1 MSLHTAEVAISP
13 RRPGEILNKL
23 ATPLLGQAAGVYFER
38 PAPPALQAHFS
49 RTWWHTVPVERAHG
63 TLVVP
68 DGCTDLL
75 CIDGALRVAGP
86 DRKAKLERVPPGT
99 TVVGFRFQPGVAAA
113 WLRVPM
119 SDIVGAR
126 PLLASFWGDEV
137 RSLGEW
143 AAEAATAAGVA
154 QRLESAL
161 AARVPRMTRMNETA
175 QKIFHCLDG
184 SRQSDARIVSY
195 LSRQL
200 GMSDRTLRRRCHEAF
215 GYGPKT
221 LHRILR
227 FQRYLQMAESRT
239 DAAAADLAM
248 DAGYAD
254 QPHLI
259 RETRELAGLTPRELV
274 AQLAHRP

>member
-1 MSLHTAEVAISP
+1 MQVRICRTGNLRDLPAEIACQ
-13 RRPGEILNKL
+13 L
-23 ATPLLGQAAGVYFER
+23 
-38 PAPPALQAHFS
+38 
-49 RTWWHTVPVERAHG
+49 
-63 TLVVP
+63 
-68 DGCTDLL
+68 
-75 CIDGALRVAGP
+75 
-86 DRKAKLERVPPGT
+86 
-99 TVVGFRFQPGVAAA
+99 
-113 WLRVPM
+113 
-119 SDIVGAR
+119 
-126 PLLASFWGDEV
+126 EV
-137 RSLGEW
+137 RFLIG
-143 AAEAATAAGVA
+143 TGDLNV
-154 QRLESAL
+154 
-161 AARVPRMTRMNETA
+161 
-175 QKIFHCLDG
+175 DG

-200 GMSDRTLRRRCHEAF
+200 GMSDRSLRRRCHEAF